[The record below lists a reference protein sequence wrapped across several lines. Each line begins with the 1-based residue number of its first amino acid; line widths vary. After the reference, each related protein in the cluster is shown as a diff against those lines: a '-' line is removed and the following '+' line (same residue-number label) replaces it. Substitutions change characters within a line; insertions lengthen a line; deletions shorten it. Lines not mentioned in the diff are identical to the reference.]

1 MSETAIALI
10 NSNLKR
16 MESLGLNQEV
26 LTQSMLM
33 GLSQYRSASKLE
45 PLNAG
50 GSKASF
56 AIVQTLRQQLLGNG
70 KGWQMLN
77 QKGQCLTVNPENQIS
92 IITTS
97 GDKYTGLSDG
107 QPCTKNGKG
116 LETKNQVRKNLGQ
129 TLCLFEEGLITDREQ
144 QDDEY
149 IESADD
155 NQLWLLLYYFDFH
168 TKEVRFELSLPIGIK
183 EVGNKG
189 KVKVSKWSDR
199 LTFPPLSFDENNI
212 ITELP
217 EFDDE
222 IEFNISPKE

>member
-1 MSETAIALI
+1 MSETVLALV
-10 NSNLKR
+10 NSNLQR
-16 MESLGLNQEV
+16 MESLGLNQEI

-70 KGWQMLN
+70 LGWKMLN
-77 QKGQCLTVNPENQIS
+77 QKGQCLTINPENQIS

-116 LETKNQVRKNLGQ
+116 LETKNQVKKNIGQ
-129 TLCLFEEGLITDREQ
+129 TLCLFEEGAIIDKEQ
-144 QDDEY
+144 QDIEY

-155 NQLWLLLYYFDFH
+155 NQLWLLLYYFDFYK
-168 TKEVRFELSLPIGIK
+168 KEARFELSLPIGVK

-189 KVKVSKWSDR
+189 KVKVSQWSDR
-199 LTFPPLSFDENNI
+199 LTFPAISFDEDSI
-212 ITELP
+212 IAELP
-217 EFDDE
+217 DFDDE